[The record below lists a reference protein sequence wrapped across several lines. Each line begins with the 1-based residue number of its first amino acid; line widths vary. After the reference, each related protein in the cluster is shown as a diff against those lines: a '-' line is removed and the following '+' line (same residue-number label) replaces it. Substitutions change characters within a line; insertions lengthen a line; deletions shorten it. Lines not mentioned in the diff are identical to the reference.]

1 MTPEKP
7 PEKSIP
13 CDPIAE
19 RAALSL
25 LSAGAQAAANAA
37 PWSQDLFF
45 DPCHRQLFEVIA
57 NQLEEN
63 KPVDYLALCQLEN
76 IGAMRLMG
84 NSGVL
89 TDILLT
95 YPPECWKD
103 RSGPS
108 LAKYYFDI
116 LQDCLQRRGYV
127 EAVTTDLPAV
137 TSRVMTTGDS
147 IEHITA
153 ASAGIPHHEIQTT
166 KEIARELLDELE
178 GKSVPE
184 CFGFGLAG
192 LDYHLDG
199 GIRRGESCVVCG
211 KPGSGKSILLSMAA
225 KQAGMDQKKIVL
237 FITLEMTPR
246 EIMGR
251 IATNV
256 LGKRMK
262 TGRERVSDQEARQI
276 LEAISAVEN
285 SHIAFLRE
293 TDTIAEIER
302 QVGLTMPDLLV
313 VDYIQQVK
321 GEGDTRAE
329 VVGEVSR
336 RLKLMAIK
344 SNIAVLTAAQINDQ
358 GELRESRAI
367 GMDADIVLFIEL
379 SKIGPIIAV
388 RKNRRGPK
396 DVSVP
401 VKLLGALA
409 RFEHADD

>member
-1 MTPEKP
+1 MTTPKTTP
-7 PEKSIP
+7 NVPHDI
-13 CDPIAE
+13 IAE
-19 RAALSL
+19 RASLCL
-25 LSAGAQAAANAA
+25 LSAGGQVAANAA

-45 DPCHRQLFEVIA
+45 DRTHRQLFEVIA
-57 NQLEEN
+57 NQLEES

-76 IGAMRLMG
+76 VGKIPLMG

-89 TDILLT
+89 TEILLT
-95 YPPECWKD
+95 LPPETWKD

-116 LQDCLQRRGYV
+116 LNDCLQRRGYM
-127 EAVTTDLPAV
+127 EASIEDLPAV
-137 TSRVMTTGDS
+137 TSRTMTPADS
-147 IEHITA
+147 VEHIAA
-153 ASAGIPHHEIQTT
+153 ASAGIPQHEIQTT
-166 KEIARELLDELE
+166 AEIARELLDELE
-178 GKSVPE
+178 GKTVRECYPFGVP
-184 CFGFGLAG
+184 A
-192 LDYHLDG
+192 LDYHLEG

-225 KQAGMDQKKIVL
+225 KEAGMDQKKIVL
-237 FITLEMTPR
+237 FVTLEMTPR

-262 TGRERVSDQEARQI
+262 TGREKISDDEAAEI
-276 LEAISAVEN
+276 LDAVNDVER
-285 SHIAFLRE
+285 SRIAFLRE
-293 TDTIAEIER
+293 SDTIAEIER

-321 GEGDTRAE
+321 GEGETRAE

-344 SNIAVLTAAQINDQ
+344 LNIAVLTAAQINDQ
-358 GELRESRAI
+358 GEMRESRAI
-367 GMDADIVLFIEL
+367 SMDADIVLGIEL
-379 SKIGPIIAV
+379 SKTGPVIAV

-396 DVSVP
+396 DVFAP
-401 VKLLGALA
+401 VKLLGHLA
-409 RFEHADD
+409 RFEPV